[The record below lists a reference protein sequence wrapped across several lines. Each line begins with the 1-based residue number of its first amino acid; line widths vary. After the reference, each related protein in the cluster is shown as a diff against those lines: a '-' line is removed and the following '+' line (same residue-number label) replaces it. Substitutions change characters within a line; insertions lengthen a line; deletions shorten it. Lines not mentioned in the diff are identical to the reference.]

1 MREGSGKVYAVQREG
16 RDMDVQ
22 WRRRPGVVVGALN
35 VCLVCCRLEVVSIGL
50 KRSLQITT
58 RSQFPGRGV
67 CPSRAGWRRSWLPWL
82 LRLAWRCRFPA
93 STRLDGRATV
103 SVTRSIQFFPR
114 LTEESRLGKDRDRNG
129 E

>member
-50 KRSLQITT
+50 KRSLQMNNSQSVSRKGRLPKSRRVAQKLAPLVVALGMALPVS
-58 RSQFPGRGV
+58 RS
-67 CPSRAGWRRSWLPWL
+67 
-82 LRLAWRCRFPA
+82 
-93 STRLDGRATV
+93 
-103 SVTRSIQFFPR
+103 
-114 LTEESRLGKDRDRNG
+114 EEHTSELQSLMRNSYAVFCLKKKKQQQNSQH
-129 E
+129 